1 MKISCMCTF
10 KYNQTALF
18 KMAVETFAERMARM
32 ARMAQNVEINSHFSF
47 YELEMYCTNLIV
59 NMTMDIKRNKFVFKA
74 K

>member
-1 MKISCMCTF
+1 
-10 KYNQTALF
+10 
-18 KMAVETFAERMARM
+18 MAVETFAERMARM